1 MNIKDQKFGWITP
14 KGEIVYSGLFEHFSV
29 FKKRPDLT
37 EFFPGYN
44 TWKEIEDYAELRYDE
59 DYYNFVD
66 NIEPDEHPAWH
77 CFGESIENN
86 LMEAIYDAGF
96 VRFGTY
102 LDKFNEKIVETESAY
117 APNKDYVKALM
128 TEVGAAKAICH
139 KVF

>member
-1 MNIKDQKFGWITP
+1 MANTFVMFDNRNGRIIGDKTDQCLSP
-14 KGEIVYSGLFEHFSV
+14 A
-29 FKKRPDLT
+29 R
-37 EFFPGYN
+37 N
-44 TWKEIEDYAELRYDE
+44 DE

-128 TEVGAAKAICH
+128 TEVGAAKAICRKPYLH
-139 KVF
+139 YSGSRTFFKL